1 MIYGVSEEH
10 KAKAE
15 AVVRDHQE
23 AGKLIDMAMSYAVI
37 MGRYRNPSVTPEEK
51 AEIEREAGRLYL
63 AESIGDLLAL
73 ANAVMAMYYG
83 GVRLVFPVDNPLE
96 IFLYKDRLTSFF
108 GTLRRLVPESATPSF
123 DARVR
128 EAFDFDLRGGK

>member
-15 AVVRDHQE
+15 AVVREHPH
-23 AGKLIDMAMSYAVI
+23 AGKLIDLAMSYAVL
-37 MGRYRNPSVTPEEK
+37 MGDYRAPGVTQEKK

-96 IFLYKDRLTSFF
+96 MFLYQDRLTSFF